1 MKLSVSTIGSLTIAG
16 LNSRMTDHTLDA
28 EMTVIPRG
36 MGREPR
42 DVAGQVRDIAA
53 SRILAG

>member
-1 MKLSVSTIGSLTIAG
+1 MKLSVSTIGSLTIGG
-16 LNSRMTDHTLDA
+16 LNSRMTDHTLDS
-28 EMTVIPRG
+28 ETTVIPSG

-53 SRILAG
+53 PRILAG